1 MALMAGGMERRMWDL
16 LLILTA
22 APHSGDVVTSALRLS
37 QAVLDKGGSVRVWA
51 CGYATMMT
59 QDTFGDTKLPNTRD
73 PEGYYPSPSAIVRRM
88 IADGRGRFAWIAC
101 TACTEERGATHHIPQ
116 VRHRS
121 PLRLA
126 TTVVGARQTLYL
138 GGA

>member
-1 MALMAGGMERRMWDL
+1 MGTPMKRRVWDL
-16 LLILTA
+16 LLIMTA

-37 QAVLDKGGSVRVWA
+37 HAVLENGGSVRVWA
-51 CGYATMMT
+51 CGYANMLT

-73 PEGYYPSPSAIVRRM
+73 PEGHYPSSSAVVRQLT
-88 IADGRGRFAWIAC
+88 ADGKGRFAWIAC
-101 TACTEERGATHHIPQ
+101 TACSEERGAIHHIPQ

-126 TTVVGARQTLYL
+126 GTIDAARQTLYL

>member
-1 MALMAGGMERRMWDL
+1 MAATMERRMWDL

-22 APHSGDVVTSALRLS
+22 APHSSDVVTSALRLS
-37 QAVLDKGGSVRVWA
+37 QAVLDNGGSVRVWA

-59 QDTFGDTKLPNTRD
+59 QDTFGETKLPNTRD
-73 PEGYYPSPSAIVRRM
+73 PEGHYPSPSAIVQRM
-88 IADGRGRFAWIAC
+88 IADGRGRFAWIGC

-126 TTVVGARQTLYL
+126 ATVAGARRTLYL

>member
-1 MALMAGGMERRMWDL
+1 MGSSMKRRMWDL
-16 LLILTA
+16 LLVLTA

-37 QAVLDKGGSVRVWA
+37 QAVLDNGGSVRVWA
-51 CGYATMMT
+51 CGYSNMMT

-73 PEGYYPSPSAIVRRM
+73 PEGHYPSPAAIVRQLM
-88 IADGRGRFAWIAC
+88 ADSEGRFAWIAC
-101 TACTEERGATHHIPQ
+101 TACSEERGATHHIPQ

-126 TTVVGARQTLYL
+126 GTMAGAKQTLYL

>member
-1 MALMAGGMERRMWDL
+1 MTTPMKRRVWDL
-16 LLILTA
+16 LLIMTA

-37 QAVLDKGGSVRVWA
+37 HAVLADGGSVRIWA
-51 CGYATMMT
+51 CGYANMLT

-73 PEGYYPSPSAIVRRM
+73 PEGHYPSPPAIVRRLT
-88 IADGRGRFAWIAC
+88 AESAGRFAWIAC
-101 TACTEERGATHHIPQ
+101 TACSEERGATHHIPQ

-126 TTVVGARQTLYL
+126 GTIDAARQTLYL